1 LRVIWK
7 NRAVTERKKRIVRSW
22 NRALPDAGMDT
33 LKIIPLGGLGE
44 FGLNMMLLEYGDAA
58 VAIDCGLMFPG
69 ADLLGIDLVIP
80 DVSYLIER
88 RDKLKAI
95 VLTHAHEDHVGAL
108 PFILEHFNV
117 PIFGTRLTLGL
128 LANKLRE
135 HDLEDTVDVRQI
147 TAGAPWDI
155 APFRIEGIRVTHSL
169 MDCLA
174 LAVETPIGTVIHTGD
189 FKIDNTPME
198 GEMFDFQRFAAY
210 GERGVLLLL
219 SDSTNVERTGHTPS
233 EREVGSNLE
242 QIIQSSTGKVLVS
255 TFSSSIPRIQQVV
268 EISERSDR
276 RVVLSGRSMIRNSQ
290 VAAELGYLHL
300 PRNAMTESDR
310 WQDLPES
317 RLTFLTTG
325 SQGEPLSAL
334 HRIALNDHKNIK
346 ITPGDTVILSSKF
359 IPGNEKTISNLIDH
373 LYRRGAEVHYEK
385 VSEIHVSG
393 HASQEELKIMLQL
406 TRPRYFVPIHGE
418 YRHLVRHR
426 RLAQEV
432 GIPAEN
438 CFILED
444 GDVLELS
451 AQSAQKTTSIQV
463 GKVFVDGKGVGDV
476 GDIVIRD
483 RRHLSEDGM
492 VLAVM
497 AIHQQSGE
505 LVAGPDMISRGFMSA
520 EESEEVLEHAKKVVL
535 ETLGAMNR
543 ETRTDPAEL
552 KEEVRRALRR
562 FFRKKLERHPVV
574 LPYIIE
580 T

>member
-1 LRVIWK
+1 
-7 NRAVTERKKRIVRSW
+7 
-22 NRALPDAGMDT
+22 MDT
-33 LKIIPLGGLGE
+33 LRIIPLGGLGE
-44 FGLNMMLLEYGDAA
+44 FGLNMMLIEYGDSAIA
-58 VAIDCGLMFPG
+58 VDCGLMFPD
-69 ADLLGIDLVIP
+69 ANLLGIDLVIP
-80 DVSYLIER
+80 DVSYLLEDS
-88 RDKLKAI
+88 DKLKAI

-108 PFILEHFNV
+108 PYILKHIDV
-117 PIFGTRLTLGL
+117 PIYGTRLTLGL
-128 LANKLRE
+128 LANKLKE
-135 HDLEDTVDVRQI
+135 HDLEDSAEVHEI
-147 TAGAPWDI
+147 TAGAPWDL
-155 APFRIEGIRVTHSL
+155 APFRLEGIRVTHSL

-174 LAVETPIGTVIHTGD
+174 LAIETPVGTIIHTGD

-210 GERGVLLLL
+210 GEKGVLLLL
-219 SDSTNVERTGHTPS
+219 SDSTNVERSGYTPS
-233 EREVGSNLE
+233 EREVGTNLE
-242 QIIQSSTGKVLVS
+242 QIIQHSAGKVLVS
-255 TFSSSIPRIQQVV
+255 TFSSSIPRIQQVID
-268 EISERSDR
+268 ISERSNR

-290 VAAELGYLHL
+290 VAADLGYLHL
-300 PRNAMTESDR
+300 PRDFMIESDR
-310 WQDLPES
+310 WHDLPAD

-334 HRIALNDHKNIK
+334 HRIALDDHKTIK
-346 ITPGDTVILSSKF
+346 VEPGDTVILSSKF
-359 IPGNEKTISNLIDH
+359 IPGNEKTISNLINH

-393 HASQEELKIMLQL
+393 HASQEELKTMLQL
-406 TRPRYFVPIHGE
+406 TRPRFFVPIHGE

-432 GIPAEN
+432 GLPTEN

-444 GDVLELS
+444 GDVLELTPNS
-451 AQSAQKTTSIQV
+451 AKKVKPIQV
-463 GKVFVDGKGVGDV
+463 GRVFVDGKGVGDV
-476 GDIVIRD
+476 GDVVIRD
-483 RRHLSEDGM
+483 RRHLSEGGM

-505 LVAGPDMISRGFMSA
+505 LVAGPELISRGFMLA
-520 EESEEVLEHAKKVVL
+520 EESEEVLESAKREVIA
-535 ETLGAMNR
+535 TLNSMNR

-552 KEEVRRALRR
+552 KEEVRKALRR

>member
-1 LRVIWK
+1 
-7 NRAVTERKKRIVRSW
+7 
-22 NRALPDAGMDT
+22 MDT

-44 FGLNMMLLEYGDAA
+44 FGLNMMLIEYGDAA
-58 VAIDCGLMFPG
+58 IAIDCGLMFPS

-108 PFILEHFNV
+108 PYILEHFNV
-117 PIFGTRLTLGL
+117 PIYGTRLTLGL

-147 TAGAPWDI
+147 TAGEPWGI
-155 APFRIEGIRVTHSL
+155 GPFRIEGIRVTHSL

-210 GERGVLLLL
+210 GEKGVLLLL
-219 SDSTNVERTGHTPS
+219 SDSTNVERAGHTPS
-233 EREVGSNLE
+233 EREVGTNLE

-268 EISERSDR
+268 DISERSDR

-290 VAAELGYLHL
+290 VASELGYLTL
-300 PRNAMTESDR
+300 PRSAMTESDR
-310 WQDLPES
+310 WQDLPS
-317 RLTFLTTG
+317 DRLTFLTTG

-334 HRIALNDHKNIK
+334 HRVALNDHKTIK
-346 ITPGDTVILSSKF
+346 IDPGDTVILSSKF
-359 IPGNEKTISNLIDH
+359 IPGNERTISNLINH

-426 RLAQEV
+426 RLAQDV
-432 GIPAEN
+432 GIPEEN

-444 GDVLELS
+444 GDVLELTANS
-451 AQSAQKTTSIQV
+451 AHKTIPIQV

-505 LVAGPDMISRGFMSA
+505 LVAGPDLISRGFMGV

-535 ETLGAMNR
+535 ETLNGMNR
-543 ETRTDPAEL
+543 EIRTDPAEL
-552 KEEVRRALRR
+552 KEEVRKALRR
-562 FFRKKLERHPVV
+562 FFRKKLERRPVV

>member
-1 LRVIWK
+1 M
-7 NRAVTERKKRIVRSW
+7 E
-22 NRALPDAGMDT
+22 T

-58 VAIDCGLMFPG
+58 IAIDCGLMFPG

-80 DVSYLIER
+80 DVTYLLER
-88 RDKLKAI
+88 KDRLKGI
-95 VLTHAHEDHVGAL
+95 LLSHAHEDHVGAL
-108 PFILEHFNV
+108 PYILNHFSV
-117 PIFGTRLTLGL
+117 PVFGTRLTLGL
-128 LANKLRE
+128 INNKLKE
-135 HDLEDTVDVRQI
+135 HDLDTADLHEI
-147 TAGAPWDI
+147 TAGRSWEI
-155 APFRIEGIRVTHSL
+155 GPFQIEGIRVTHSL

-174 LAVETPIGTVIHTGD
+174 LAIETPVGTVIHTGD

-210 GERGVLLLL
+210 GEKGVLLLL
-219 SDSTNVERTGHTPS
+219 SDSTNVERSGYTPS
-233 EREVGSNLE
+233 EREVGRNLE
-242 QIIQSSTGKVLVS
+242 QIFRESGGKILVS

-268 EISERSDR
+268 DISESCGR
-276 RVVLSGRSMIRNSQ
+276 RVVLSGRSMIRNGQ
-290 VAAELGYLHL
+290 VAAELGYLRL
-300 PRNAMTESDR
+300 PRNFMTENEP
-310 WQDLPES
+310 WHELPAE

-325 SQGEPLSAL
+325 SQGDPLSVL
-334 HRIALNDHKNIK
+334 HRVALNDHKSIK
-346 ITPGDTVILSSKF
+346 IDPGDTVILSSKF
-359 IPGNEKTISNLIDH
+359 IPGNEKTISNLINH
-373 LYRRGAEVHYEK
+373 LYRRGAAVHYEK

-393 HASQEELKIMLQL
+393 HASQEELKTMLQL

-426 RLAQEV
+426 KLAQDV
-432 GIPAEN
+432 GLPEDH

-444 GDVLELS
+444 GDVLELTATS
-451 AQSAQKTTSIQV
+451 AKKVQPVQV
-463 GKVFVDGKGVGDV
+463 GRVFVDGKGVGDV

-492 VLAVM
+492 VLVIM

-505 LVAGPDMISRGFMSA
+505 IVAGPDLISRGFMRD
-520 EESEEVLEHAKKVVL
+520 EEGEEVLGQARKVVL
-535 ETLGAMNR
+535 DILANLNR

-552 KEEVRRALRR
+552 QEEFRKALRR
-562 FFRKKLERHPVV
+562 YFRKRFERRPVI

>member
-1 LRVIWK
+1 
-7 NRAVTERKKRIVRSW
+7 
-22 NRALPDAGMDT
+22 MDS

-44 FGLNMMLLEYGDAA
+44 FGLNMMLIEYGDTAIA
-58 VAIDCGLMFPG
+58 VDCGLMFPD
-69 ADLLGIDLVIP
+69 ANLLGIDLVIP
-80 DVSYLIER
+80 DVSYLLEHQ
-88 RDKLKAI
+88 DKLKAI

-108 PFILEHFNV
+108 PYILKHLDV
-117 PIFGTRLTLGL
+117 PIYGTRLTLGL
-128 LANKLRE
+128 LANKLNE
-135 HDLEDTVDVRQI
+135 HDLEDTADIHEI

-155 APFRIEGIRVTHSL
+155 EPFRVEGIRVTHSL

-174 LAVETPIGTVIHTGD
+174 LAIETPIGTVIHTGD

-210 GERGVLLLL
+210 GEKGVLLLL
-219 SDSTNVERTGHTPS
+219 SDSTNVERAGYTPS
-233 EREVGSNLE
+233 EREVGTNLE
-242 QIIQSSTGKVLVS
+242 QIIEHSTGKVLVS
-255 TFSSSIPRIQQVV
+255 TFSSSIPRIQQVID
-268 EISERSDR
+268 ISERCDR
-276 RVVLSGRSMIRNSQ
+276 RVILSGRSMIRNCQ
-290 VAAELGYLHL
+290 VAADLGYLHL
-300 PRNAMTESDR
+300 PRSFMTENER
-310 WQDLPES
+310 WQDLPAD

-334 HRIALNDHKNIK
+334 HRVALDDHKKIK
-346 ITPGDTVILSSKF
+346 VAPGDTVILSSKF
-359 IPGNEKTISNLIDH
+359 IPGNEKTISNLINH

-393 HASQEELKIMLQL
+393 HASQEELKTMIQL

-432 GIPAEN
+432 GIATEN
-438 CFILED
+438 CFIIED
-444 GDVLELS
+444 GDVLELTAS
-451 AQSAQKTTSIQV
+451 SAQKTSSIQV
-463 GKVFVDGKGVGDV
+463 GRVFVDGKGVGDV
-476 GDIVIRD
+476 GDVVIRD

-492 VLAVM
+492 VLVVM

-505 LVAGPDMISRGFMSA
+505 LVAGPEFISRGFMGA
-520 EESEEVLEHAKKVVL
+520 EESEEAFGSAKKVVL
-535 ETLGAMNR
+535 ETLGDMNR

-552 KEEVRRALRR
+552 KEEVRKALRR

>member
-1 LRVIWK
+1 ME
-7 NRAVTERKKRIVRSW
+7 A
-22 NRALPDAGMDT
+22 

-44 FGLNMMLLEYGDAA
+44 FGLNMMLIEYGDAA
-58 VAIDCGLMFPG
+58 IAIDCGLMFPS

-108 PFILEHFNV
+108 PYILEHFNV
-117 PIFGTRLTLGL
+117 PIYGTRLTLGL

-135 HDLEDTVDVRQI
+135 HDLEDTADVRQI
-147 TAGAPWDI
+147 TAGAQWDI

-174 LAVETPIGTVIHTGD
+174 LAIETPIGTVIHTGD

-210 GERGVLLLL
+210 GEKGVLLLL
-219 SDSTNVERTGHTPS
+219 SDSTNVERAGHTPS
-233 EREVGSNLE
+233 EREVGTNLE
-242 QIIQSSTGKVLVS
+242 HIIQSSTGKVLVS

-268 EISERSDR
+268 DISRRCDR

-290 VAAELGYLHL
+290 VASELGYLNL

-310 WQDLPES
+310 WQDLPPDQ
-317 RLTFLTTG
+317 LTFLTTG

-334 HRIALNDHKNIK
+334 HRVALNDHKTIK
-346 ITPGDTVILSSKF
+346 IDQGDTVILSSKF
-359 IPGNEKTISNLIDH
+359 IPGNEKTISNLINH

-426 RLAQEV
+426 RLAQDV
-432 GIPAEN
+432 GIPEEN
-438 CFILED
+438 CFILDD
-444 GDVLELS
+444 GDVLELT
-451 AQSAQKTTSIQV
+451 ANSAQKTTPVQV
-463 GKVFVDGKGVGDV
+463 GRVFVDGKGVGDV

-483 RRHLSEDGM
+483 RRHLSEDGI
-492 VLAVM
+492 VLVVM
-497 AIHQQSGE
+497 TIHQQSGE
-505 LVAGPDMISRGFMSA
+505 LVAGPDLISRGFMGV
-520 EESEEVLEHAKKVVL
+520 EESEEVLAHAKKVVL
-535 ETLGAMNR
+535 ETLNGMNR

-552 KEEVRRALRR
+552 KEEVRKALRR
-562 FFRKKLERHPVV
+562 FFRKKLERRPVV

-580 T
+580 A

>member
-1 LRVIWK
+1 MEPLR
-7 NRAVTERKKRIVRSW
+7 
-22 NRALPDAGMDT
+22 
-33 LKIIPLGGLGE
+33 IIPLGGLGE

-58 VAIDCGLMFPG
+58 IAIDCGLMFPG

-80 DVSYLIER
+80 DVAYLLER
-88 RDKLKAI
+88 KDRLKGI
-95 VLTHAHEDHVGAL
+95 VLSHAHEDHVGAL
-108 PFILEHFNV
+108 PYILNHFPV

-128 LANKLRE
+128 INNRLRE
-135 HDLEDTVDVRQI
+135 HALDNTADLREI
-147 TAGAPWDI
+147 TAGRPWEI
-155 APFRIEGIRVTHSL
+155 GRFQVEGIRVTHSL

-174 LAVETPIGTVIHTGD
+174 LAIETPIGTVIHTGD

-210 GERGVLLLL
+210 GEKGVLLLL
-219 SDSTNVERTGHTPS
+219 SDSTNIERSGYTPS
-233 EREVGSNLE
+233 EREVGRNLE
-242 QIIQSSTGKVLVS
+242 QIFQESRGKILVS

-268 EISERSDR
+268 DISESCGR

-290 VAAELGYLHL
+290 VAAELGYLRL
-300 PRNAMTESDR
+300 PRSFMTEN
-310 WQDLPES
+310 ES
-317 RLTFLTTG
+317 WHELSAERLTFLTTG
-325 SQGEPLSAL
+325 SQGEPLSVL
-334 HRIALNDHKNIK
+334 HRVALDDHKSIK
-346 ITPGDTVILSSKF
+346 IDPGDTVILSSKF
-359 IPGNEKTISNLIDH
+359 IPGNEKTISNLINH

-393 HASQEELKIMLQL
+393 HASQEELKTMLQL

-426 RLAQEV
+426 KLAQDV
-432 GIPAEN
+432 GVPEDH

-444 GDVLELS
+444 GDVLEMTATS
-451 AQSAQKTTSIQV
+451 AKKVQPIQV
-463 GKVFVDGKGVGDV
+463 GRVFVDGKGVGDV
-476 GDIVIRD
+476 GDVVIRD

-505 LVAGPDMISRGFMSA
+505 IVAGPDLISRGFMRD
-520 EESEEVLEHAKKVVL
+520 EEGEEVLGQARKVVL
-535 ETLGAMNR
+535 DILASLNR

-552 KEEVRRALRR
+552 QEEVRKALRR
-562 FFRKKLERHPVV
+562 YFRKRFERHPVV

>member
-1 LRVIWK
+1 
-7 NRAVTERKKRIVRSW
+7 
-22 NRALPDAGMDT
+22 MDT

-44 FGLNMMLLEYGDAA
+44 FGLNMMLIEYGDAVIA
-58 VAIDCGLMFPG
+58 VDCGLMFPD
-69 ADLLGIDLVIP
+69 ANLLGIDLVIP
-80 DVSYLIER
+80 DVSYLLEHQN
-88 RDKLKAI
+88 KLKAI

-108 PFILEHFNV
+108 PYVLKHLDV
-117 PIFGTRLTLGL
+117 PIYGTRLTLGL
-128 LANKLRE
+128 LANKLKE
-135 HDLEDTVDVRQI
+135 HDLEDTADVHEI

-174 LAVETPIGTVIHTGD
+174 LAIETPIGTVIHTGD

-210 GERGVLLLL
+210 GEKGVLLLL
-219 SDSTNVERTGHTPS
+219 SDSTNVERAGYTPS
-233 EREVGSNLE
+233 EREVGTNLE
-242 QIIQSSTGKVLVS
+242 QIIEHSTGKVLVS

-268 EISERSDR
+268 EISERCDR

-290 VAAELGYLHL
+290 VAADLGYLHL
-300 PRNAMTESDR
+300 PRTFMTENER
-310 WQDLPES
+310 WQDLPPD

-325 SQGEPLSAL
+325 SQGEPLSVL
-334 HRIALNDHKNIK
+334 HRVALDDHKSIK
-346 ITPGDTVILSSKF
+346 IAPGDTVILSSKF
-359 IPGNEKTISNLIDH
+359 IPGNEKTISNLINH

-393 HASQEELKIMLQL
+393 HASQEELKTMLQL
-406 TRPRYFVPIHGE
+406 TRPRFFVPIHGE

-426 RLAQEV
+426 RLAQDA
-432 GIPAEN
+432 GIPTEN

-444 GDVLELS
+444 GDVLELT
-451 AQSAQKTTSIQV
+451 AHSAQKAKPIQV
-463 GKVFVDGKGVGDV
+463 GRVFVDGKGVGDV
-476 GDIVIRD
+476 GDVVIRD

-505 LVAGPDMISRGFMSA
+505 LVAGPELISRGFMGA
-520 EESEEVLEHAKKVVL
+520 EESEEVLGNAKKVVL
-535 ETLGAMNR
+535 ETLGGMNR

-552 KEEVRRALRR
+552 KEEVRKALRR
-562 FFRKKLERHPVV
+562 FFRKKLERHPVI

>member
-1 LRVIWK
+1 
-7 NRAVTERKKRIVRSW
+7 
-22 NRALPDAGMDT
+22 MDP

-44 FGLNMMLLEYGDAA
+44 FGLNMMLIEYGDAA
-58 VAIDCGLMFPG
+58 IAVDCGLMFPD
-69 ADLLGIDLVIP
+69 AHLLGIDLVIP
-80 DVSYLIER
+80 DVTYLLENQG
-88 RDKLKAI
+88 KLKAI

-108 PFILEHFNV
+108 PFILKHLDV
-117 PIFGTRLTLGL
+117 PIYGTRLTLGL
-128 LANKLRE
+128 LANKLKE
-135 HDLEDTVDVRQI
+135 HDLEDTADIHEI

-174 LAVETPIGTVIHTGD
+174 LAIETPVGTIIHTGD

-210 GERGVLLLL
+210 GEKGVLLLL
-219 SDSTNVERTGHTPS
+219 SDSTNVERPGYTPS
-233 EREVGSNLE
+233 ERDVGTNLE
-242 QIIQSSTGKVLVS
+242 QIIAHSTGKVLVS
-255 TFSSSIPRIQQVV
+255 TFSSSIPRIQQVLD
-268 EISERSDR
+268 ISERCGR
-276 RVVLSGRSMIRNSQ
+276 RIVLSGRSMIRNSQ
-290 VAAELGYLHL
+290 VAADLGYLHP
-300 PRNAMTESDR
+300 PRNMMTENER
-310 WQDLPES
+310 WQDLAKD

-325 SQGEPLSAL
+325 SQGEPLSVL
-334 HRIALNDHKNIK
+334 HRVALDDHKTLK
-346 ITPGDTVILSSKF
+346 VEPGDTVILSSKF
-359 IPGNEKTISNLIDH
+359 IPGNEKTISNLINH

-393 HASQEELKIMLQL
+393 HASQEELKTMLQL

-426 RLAQEV
+426 RLAQDV
-432 GIPAEN
+432 GMPEEN

-444 GDVLELS
+444 GDVLELTAKS
-451 AQSAQKTTSIQV
+451 AHKTKPVQV
-463 GKVFVDGKGVGDV
+463 GRVFVDGKGVGDV

-483 RRHLSEDGM
+483 RRHLSEGGM

-505 LVAGPDMISRGFMSA
+505 LVAGPELMSRGFMGA
-520 EESEEVLEHAKKVVL
+520 EESEEVLESAKKVVL
-535 ETLGAMNR
+535 DSLASMSR
-543 ETRTDPAEL
+543 ETRADPLEL

-562 FFRKKLERHPVV
+562 FFRKKFERHPVV

>member
-1 LRVIWK
+1 MEPI
-7 NRAVTERKKRIVRSW
+7 
-22 NRALPDAGMDT
+22 
-33 LKIIPLGGLGE
+33 KIIPLGGLGE
-44 FGLNMMLLEYGDAA
+44 FGLNMMLIEYGDAA
-58 VAIDCGLMFPG
+58 IAIDCGLMFPG

-80 DVSYLIER
+80 DVSYLLEH

-108 PFILEHFNV
+108 PYVLKHFDV
-117 PIFGTRLTLGL
+117 PIFGSRLTLGL
-128 LANKLRE
+128 LANKLKE
-135 HDLEDTVDVRQI
+135 HDLEDTADIREI
-147 TAGAPWDI
+147 TAGEPWDI
-155 APFRIEGIRVTHSL
+155 APFKIEGIRVTHSL

-174 LAVETPIGTVIHTGD
+174 LAIETPAGTIIHTGD

-210 GERGVLLLL
+210 GEKGVLLLL
-219 SDSTNVERTGHTPS
+219 SDSTNVERKGHTPS
-233 EREVGSNLE
+233 EREVASNLE
-242 QIIQSSTGKVLVS
+242 QIIEHSTGKVLVS

-268 EISERSDR
+268 EISERCGR

-290 VAAELGYLHL
+290 VASDLGYLHL
-300 PRNAMTESDR
+300 PRDFMTESER
-310 WQDLPES
+310 WHDLPADK
-317 RLTFLTTG
+317 LTFLTTG

-334 HRIALNDHKNIK
+334 HRIALDDHKTIK
-346 ITPGDTVILSSKF
+346 VVPGDTVILSSKF
-359 IPGNEKTISNLIDH
+359 IPGNEKTISNLINH

-418 YRHLVRHR
+418 YRNLVKHR
-426 RLAQEV
+426 QLAQQV
-432 GIPAEN
+432 GVPEQN

-444 GDVLELS
+444 GDVLELDNRG
-451 AQSAQKTTSIQV
+451 AKKVAPVQV
-463 GKVFVDGKGVGDV
+463 GRVFVDGKGVGDV
-476 GDIVIRD
+476 GDVVIRD

-497 AIHQQSGE
+497 AIHQQTGE
-505 LVAGPDMISRGFMSA
+505 LVAGPDLISRGFMGL
-520 EESEEVLEHAKKVVL
+520 EESEEVLEQARKAVL
-535 ETLGAMNR
+535 DTLNSMNQ

-552 KEEVRRALRR
+552 QEEVRKTLRR
-562 FFRKKLERHPVV
+562 YFRKKLERRPVI

>member
-1 LRVIWK
+1 MEPLR
-7 NRAVTERKKRIVRSW
+7 
-22 NRALPDAGMDT
+22 
-33 LKIIPLGGLGE
+33 IIPLGGLGE

-58 VAIDCGLMFPG
+58 IAIDCGLMFPG

-80 DVSYLIER
+80 DVAYLLEKKDR
-88 RDKLKAI
+88 LKGI

-108 PFILEHFNV
+108 PYILNHFSV

-128 LANKLRE
+128 INNRLRE
-135 HDLEDTVDVRQI
+135 HDLDNTADLREI
-147 TAGAPWDI
+147 TAGRPWEI
-155 APFRIEGIRVTHSL
+155 GPFQVEGIRVTHSL

-174 LAVETPIGTVIHTGD
+174 LAIETPIGTVIHTGD

-210 GERGVLLLL
+210 GEKGVLLLL
-219 SDSTNVERTGHTPS
+219 SDSTNIERSGYTPS
-233 EREVGSNLE
+233 EREVGRNLE
-242 QIIQSSTGKVLVS
+242 QIFQESRGKILVS

-268 EISERSDR
+268 DISESCGR

-290 VAAELGYLHL
+290 VAAELGYLRL
-300 PRNAMTESDR
+300 PRSFMTENESWR
-310 WQDLPES
+310 ELPAE

-325 SQGEPLSAL
+325 SQGEPLSVL
-334 HRIALNDHKNIK
+334 HRVALDDHKSIK
-346 ITPGDTVILSSKF
+346 IDPGDTVILSSKF
-359 IPGNEKTISNLIDH
+359 IPGNEKTISNLINH

-393 HASQEELKIMLQL
+393 HASQEELKTMLQL

-426 RLAQEV
+426 KLAQDV
-432 GIPAEN
+432 GVPEDH

-444 GDVLELS
+444 GDVLEMTATS
-451 AQSAQKTTSIQV
+451 AKKVQPIQV
-463 GKVFVDGKGVGDV
+463 GRVFVDGKGVGDV
-476 GDIVIRD
+476 GDVVIRD

-505 LVAGPDMISRGFMSA
+505 IVAGPDLISRGFMRD
-520 EESEEVLEHAKKVVL
+520 EEGEEVLGQARKVVL
-535 ETLGAMNR
+535 DVLASLNR

-552 KEEVRRALRR
+552 QEEVRKALRR
-562 FFRKKLERHPVV
+562 YFRKRFERHPVV

>member
-1 LRVIWK
+1 M
-7 NRAVTERKKRIVRSW
+7 ES
-22 NRALPDAGMDT
+22 

-44 FGLNMMLLEYGDAA
+44 FGLNMMLVEYGNAA
-58 VAIDCGLMFPG
+58 IAVDCGVMFPT

-80 DVSYLIER
+80 DVSYLLER

-108 PFILEHFNV
+108 PYILEHFDV

-128 LANKLRE
+128 LANKLTE
-135 HDLEDTVDVRQI
+135 HELEDTADVREI
-147 TAGAPWDI
+147 TAGAPWEI

-174 LAVETPIGTVIHTGD
+174 LAIETPVGTVIHTGD

-198 GEMFDFQRFAAY
+198 GEMFDFQTLAAY
-210 GERGVLLLL
+210 GEKGVLLLL
-219 SDSTNVERTGHTPS
+219 SDSTNVERPGYTPS
-233 EREVGSNLE
+233 EREVGTNLE
-242 QIIQSSTGKVLVS
+242 QIIQHSTGKVLVS
-255 TFSSSIPRIQQVV
+255 AFASSIPRIQQVID
-268 EISERSDR
+268 ISERCGR
-276 RVVLSGRSMIRNSQ
+276 RVVLSGRSMIRNGQ

-300 PRNAMTESDR
+300 PRNFLTESER
-310 WQDLPES
+310 WHDLPADQ
-317 RLTFLTTG
+317 LTFLTTG
-325 SQGEPLSAL
+325 SQGEPLSVL
-334 HRIALNDHKNIK
+334 HRIALDDHKTIK
-346 ITPGDTVILSSKF
+346 LESGDTVILSSKF
-359 IPGNEKTISNLIDH
+359 IPGNEKTISNMINH
-373 LYRRGAEVHYEK
+373 LYRRGADVYYEK

-393 HASQEELKIMLQL
+393 HASQEELKTMLQL

-432 GIPAEN
+432 GIPSSN

-444 GDVLELS
+444 GDVLEIG
-451 AQSAQKTTSIQV
+451 AHSAQKTFPIQV
-463 GKVFVDGKGVGDV
+463 GKVFVDGRSVGDV
-476 GDIVIRD
+476 GDVVIRD

-492 VLAVM
+492 VLVVM

-505 LVAGPDMISRGFMSA
+505 LVAGPDLISRGFMGA
-520 EESEEVLEHAKKVVL
+520 EESEEVLENAKKVVL
-535 ETLGAMNR
+535 ETLAASNR

-552 KEEVRRALRR
+552 KEEVRRSLRR

-574 LPYIIE
+574 LPYIME